1 MITLFTPHP
10 SFAIHPGHQDL
21 REGDPETG
29 GKMRVIRRAGRW
41 LSVALL
47 AGAFS
52 LPMATDP
59 AHAASCATLKK
70 EFTKQIRPTILRLAK
85 KEFHLSNWYHATLKK
100 QQSGKYPTLAD
111 FKATHTL
118 MLAKCKSKIFFGG
131 HGLAECLWS
140 SCPKYHLWF
149 QNLFW
154 RPWPR

>member
-1 MITLFTPHP
+1 
-10 SFAIHPGHQDL
+10 
-21 REGDPETG
+21 
-29 GKMRVIRRAGRW
+29 MRVIRRAGRW

-59 AHAASCATLKK
+59 VHAASCATLKK

-118 MLAKCKSKIFFGG
+118 MLAKCKSRSDK
-131 HGLAECLWS
+131 S
-140 SCPKYHLWF
+140 SCTRFANQMNAASRRVFNVNKRWAAAGCPGQLA
-149 QNLFW
+149 
-154 RPWPR
+154 R